1 MAKNPIPQYQVSI
14 SVISEF
20 IEERSNVKENQY
32 FFSYTVS
39 IENQGL
45 QSLQLISRH
54 WIIKNA
60 HNERF
65 EVKGEGVI
73 GEQPTIVPGEVYNY
87 SSFTEISTPSG
98 FMWGSYQML
107 TESEISFDVEIPKF
121 ELNMPRILH

>member
-1 MAKNPIPQYQVSI
+1 MGKENNHILIKVTPN
-14 SVISEF
+14 F
-20 IEERSNVKENQY
+20 IEKNSM
-32 FFSYTVS
+32 
-39 IENQGL
+39 IEFNKYVFAYEVEIKNESSQPI
-45 QSLQLISRH
+45 QLISRH
-54 WIIKNA
+54 WIIENSKF
-60 HNERF
+60 EQF

-73 GEQPTIVPGEVYNY
+73 GEQPTIGPGEVYNY

>member
-1 MAKNPIPQYQVSI
+1 MGKENNHVLIKVTPN
-14 SVISEF
+14 F
-20 IEERSNVKENQY
+20 IEKNSM
-32 FFSYTVS
+32 
-39 IENQGL
+39 IEFNKYVFAYEVEIKNDSL
-45 QSLQLISRH
+45 QPIQLISRH
-54 WIIKNA
+54 WIIENSRFEK
-60 HNERF
+60 F

-73 GEQPTIVPGEVYNY
+73 GEQPIIPPGEIYNY